1 MHILTALHSLLFHSI
16 GNILYRITSLVLL
29 ALYANAVGADGIGKL
44 EKFIALSLLLAP
56 FVSLQLQDAIM
67 SVMAK
72 GGASPVGTAASLLLA
87 STALFAIALFTFTLC
102 TNSMPTHVAAAL
114 FAHVTTSTYWFFV
127 RNILRS
133 RGELR
138 RLSLSE
144 SMQAFS
150 SLLAAV
156 GFIQTGQDFSSAL
169 IAIAVGNLVALF
181 ISGTRSHPSL
191 TTHALIEQ
199 SRVLISISSK
209 LLPNVIL
216 WWGIEAS
223 DRWIYSMHASDTE
236 IGIYSAGARI
246 AGIGMAATLLVY
258 QSWQTF
264 GIHRI
269 NSLPS
274 GGNFFQKSFEWYSLA
289 TALCFS
295 AAISVAPKLCSVA
308 FGPEFNDSAKYAAAL
323 TPGLYLAGASY
334 FFGIIYFSAHS
345 TEHAWKSGIAGMI
358 ASTGTNFALAPTIGI
373 AGAPIASFLAF
384 ALVARLRYRQSS
396 KELGLTLTT
405 VNFYAPLAVLIVQA
419 LMTLESANP
428 AITLAG
434 IPAILAINHRL
445 VWSVLAGVSLRIR

>member
-1 MHILTALHSLLFHSI
+1 MHILTALRSLLFHSV

-29 ALYANAVGADGIGKL
+29 ALYADAVGADGIGKL

-56 FVSLQLQDAIM
+56 LVSLQLQDATM
-67 SVMAK
+67 SAMAK

-87 STALFAIALFTFTLC
+87 STALFAIALFAFTLC

-114 FAHVTTSTYWFFV
+114 FAHVTTGVYWNFA
-127 RNILRS
+127 RNILRT

-150 SLLAAV
+150 SLLAAA
-156 GFIQTGQDFSSAL
+156 GFIQADQDFSSAL
-169 IAIAVGNLVALF
+169 TAAAVGNLVALF
-181 ISGTRSHPSL
+181 ISGTRDHPPPAK
-191 TTHALIEQ
+191 HAFIEQ
-199 SRVLISISSK
+199 GRLLLSISSK
-209 LLPNVIL
+209 LLPNMIL

-246 AGIGMAATLLVY
+246 AGIGMAAALLVY

-264 GIHRI
+264 GIHRV
-269 NSLPS
+269 NASPS

-295 AAISVAPKLCSVA
+295 AVISVAPKLCSIA
-308 FGPEFNDSAKYAAAL
+308 FSPEFDDSAKYAVAL

-345 TEHAWKSGIAGMI
+345 TAHAWKSGMAGMI
-358 ASTGTNFALAPTIGI
+358 ASVCTNFALAPTIGI

-384 ALVARLRYRQSS
+384 ALVAGLRYRQGS
-396 KELGLTLTT
+396 KELGLALTT
-405 VNFYAPLAVLIVQA
+405 ANFYAPLAVLTAQA
-419 LMTLESANP
+419 LMTLASANP
-428 AITLAG
+428 AIILAG
-434 IPAILAINHRL
+434 IPAILAINRRL
-445 VWSVLAGVSLRIR
+445 VGSVLAEISLRIR